1 MSSFF
6 RHGRVRT
13 RIPFP
18 AVDRSG
24 QHAPPRYRHALYLLG
39 LLAAYAAPG
48 VEASQPKA
56 GAQTTAADAGS
67 ILTLRQAIDHSLAA
81 DPRLKAGALG
91 IQAVDGRVAQ
101 AGLSPNPEASIE
113 VEDSLGS
120 GGYHGFSR
128 TQTTLQISQLF
139 ELGNK
144 LERRVEAAGAS
155 RRVAVADQEV
165 LRLDVMAGTTE
176 AYVAMLGA
184 QKRLTIAESR
194 LDRAGRLIPALK
206 RQVQAGASSP
216 VEVTRAEVSVNLAR
230 IEVDRARATAAAARR
245 KLASRLGPGTLSFA
259 SVAGDLN
266 RVTPP
271 PPLGVALADLDS
283 NPKLVRWNALGLQR
297 DAELGVQRSLA
308 TPDLTVGIGP
318 RRYSETNDTGVVFSL
333 SMPIPVNNRNQ
344 GAIIEARRELER
356 VGQDK
361 EAARDALYRDI
372 SDAYGELQ
380 AAWDEIGRLKNAV
393 LPSARKAM
401 SGVESGYGQGRFG
414 VIDLLDAQN
423 TLSEAES
430 RLGDA
435 LVAYHSA
442 VAKIESLTA
451 RPLSNQAQSRD

>member
-6 RHGRVRT
+6 RHGRMRT
-13 RIPFP
+13 RI
-18 AVDRSG
+18 
-24 QHAPPRYRHALYLLG
+24 HALCFLG
-39 LLAAYAAPG
+39 LF
-48 VEASQPKA
+48 ASWPA
-56 GAQTTAADAGS
+56 SGAADAGPV
-67 ILTLRQAIDHSLAA
+67 LTLRQAIDFSLAA

-91 IQAVDGRVAQ
+91 VQAADGRVTQ

-120 GGYHGFSR
+120 GAYHGFSR

-139 ELGNK
+139 ELGDK
-144 LERRVEAAGAS
+144 LERRVAAAGAS
-155 RRVAVADQEV
+155 RRVAAADQEV

-176 AYVAMLGA
+176 AYIAMLGA
-184 QKRLTIAESR
+184 QKRLAIAESR
-194 LDRAGRLIPALK
+194 LDRAGRLIPGLR

-216 VEVTRAEVSVNLAR
+216 VEVTRGEVSIDLAR
-230 IEVDRARATAAAARR
+230 IEVDRARQTVATARR
-245 KLASRLGPGTLSFA
+245 NLTSRLGAATFA
-259 SVAGDLN
+259 SVSGDMD
-266 RVTPP
+266 RVTAP
-271 PPLGVALADLDS
+271 PPLGAVLADLDG
-283 NPKLVRWNALGLQR
+283 NPRLVRWNALGLQR
-297 DAELGVQRSLA
+297 GAELDVQRSLA
-308 TPDLTVGIGP
+308 TPDLTVGVGP

-344 GAIIEARRELER
+344 GAIVEARRELEK

-361 EAARDALYRDI
+361 EVARDALYRDI

-380 AAWDEIGRLKNAV
+380 SAWDEIGRLRTAV
-393 LPSARKAM
+393 LPAARKAM

-442 VAKIESLTA
+442 VARLEGLTA
-451 RPLSNQAQSRD
+451 RPLSNPVQSPN

>member
-6 RHGRVRT
+6 RHGRART
-13 RIPFP
+13 RIRFP
-18 AVDRSG
+18 RASHGGRR
-24 QHAPPRYRHALYLLG
+24 AKLRYRQVFFLFG
-39 LLAAYAAPG
+39 LLAAWP
-48 VEASQPKA
+48 AS
-56 GAQTTAADAGS
+56 GSGDAGGV
-67 ILTLRQAIDHSLAA
+67 LTLRQALDLSLAA

-91 IQAVDGRVAQ
+91 IQAADGRVTQ
-101 AGLSPNPEASIE
+101 AALSPNPEASIE

-120 GGYHGFSR
+120 GAYHGFSR

-139 ELGNK
+139 ELGDK

-155 RRVAVADQEV
+155 RRVVVADQEV
-165 LRLDVMAGTTE
+165 LRLEVMAATAE

-184 QKRLTIAESR
+184 QKRLVIAERR
-194 LDRAGRLIPALK
+194 LDRAGRLIPGLR

-216 VEVTRAEVSVNLAR
+216 VEVTRGEVSVELAR
-230 IEVDRARATAAAARR
+230 IEVDRARQALAAARR
-245 KLASRLGPGTLSFA
+245 NLANRLGAGAMSFA
-259 SVAGDLN
+259 SVAGDLG
-266 RVTPP
+266 RVAAP
-271 PPLGVALADLDS
+271 PPLSAVLADLDG
-283 NPKLVRWNALGLQR
+283 NPRLVRWNALGLQR

-333 SMPIPVNNRNQ
+333 SMPIPVKNRNQ
-344 GAIIEARRELER
+344 GAIIEARRELEK

-361 EAARDALYRDI
+361 QAARDALYREI
-372 SDAYGELQ
+372 SDAYGDLQ
-380 AAWDEIGRLKNAV
+380 AAWDEIGRLNDAV
-393 LPSARKAM
+393 LPAARKAM

-442 VAKIESLTA
+442 VAKIEGLTA
-451 RPLSNQAQSRD
+451 RPLTNPVQSPN